1 MFPFFLHF
9 LVSLRSYCFDGGL
22 PLVFKKD
29 FHFPVAKEDV
39 IIFRTEPWRKSRDN
53 KEQPF
58 LRFFSQLQGY
68 FHDLGN
74 LSVNVVTTGLPHLAK
89 ARVTPLCSH
98 ERPTLVPASANR
110 KKPKRIR
117 ASRKRGEKRNS
128 ARCWFC
134 GEPSERRLAPG
145 HAPAPEGPL
154 SSVSAPGSRA
164 PTCACAVSTWA
175 SFQAISLSQSVSSG

>member
-29 FHFPVAKEDV
+29 FHFPVAKEDAT
-39 IIFRTEPWRKSRDN
+39 IFRTEPWRKSRDN
-53 KEQPF
+53 KEQPL

-68 FHDLGN
+68 VHDLGN
-74 LSVNVVTTGLPHLAK
+74 LSVHVVTTGLPHLAK

-98 ERPTLVPASANR
+98 ERPALVPASANR

-128 ARCWFC
+128 APCWFC
-134 GEPSERRLAPG
+134 GEPSSGGSHPGTLPPPRAHSAASRRPAPG
-145 HAPAPEGPL
+145 PRPVP
-154 SSVSAPGSRA
+154 VR
-164 PTCACAVSTWA
+164 
-175 SFQAISLSQSVSSG
+175 

>member
-1 MFPFFLHF
+1 MT
-9 LVSLRSYCFDGGL
+9 
-22 PLVFKKD
+22 
-29 FHFPVAKEDV
+29 KEDV
-39 IIFRTEPWRKSRDN
+39 IIFRTEPWRQSRDN

-89 ARVTPLCSH
+89 AHVTPLCSH

-134 GEPSERRLAPG
+134 GEPSDRRLAPG
-145 HAPAPEGPL
+145 PREPPRRARTCPRGPTQQRL
-154 SSVSAPGSRA
+154 SARLQGPDHWE
-164 PTCACAVSTWA
+164 VSTWA
-175 SFQAISLSQSVSSG
+175 SFQAVSLSQSVHGLRKA